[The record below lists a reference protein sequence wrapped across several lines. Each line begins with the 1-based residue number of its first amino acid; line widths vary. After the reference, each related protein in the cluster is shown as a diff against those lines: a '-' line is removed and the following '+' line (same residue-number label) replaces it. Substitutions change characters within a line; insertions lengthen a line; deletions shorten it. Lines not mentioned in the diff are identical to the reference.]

1 MTTLG
6 HALRQR
12 GHRVSLIGIAD
23 AQERVRVAGLDFLPI
38 GQADYPAGSTRQ
50 LFNRMG
56 ELSGAAAFRNTVAY
70 FQRSTAMLLREAP
83 PALRPHGVV
92 ALLLN
97 PDPAVPPVNTG
108 WRYHPAAPA
117 RLPPGGGFCAAAG
130 VAATRCPHH
139 HPRRPQHRARVTP
152 LRRVDGGDPD
162 RQPPARLRAAIDRV
176 WGDPSYR
183 TNAQRLQ
190 QAISTGQPVL

>member
-1 MTTLG
+1 M
-6 HALRQR
+6 
-12 GHRVSLIGIAD
+12 SLIGIAD
-23 AQERVRVAGLDFLPI
+23 AQERVRAAGLEFVPI
-38 GQADYPAGSTRQ
+38 GQADYSAGSTRQ
-50 LFNRMG
+50 LFSRMG
-56 ELSGAAAFRNTVAY
+56 ELSGAAAFRTTVAY
-70 FQRSTAMLLREAP
+70 FQQSTAMLLREAP
-83 PALRPHGVV
+83 PALRAHGVD

-139 HPRRPQHRARVTP
+139 HPCRPQHRAGVAA
-152 LRRVDGGDPD
+152 LRCADGGDPD
-162 RQPPARLRAAIDRV
+162 RQRPARLRAAIDRV

-190 QAISTGQPVL
+190 QAINTGQPVL